1 MSLLHI
7 LTGESAQF
15 FRRNP
20 RRRFSNHA
28 ATGLVRNIS
37 SAGSGRVQDRRI
49 REEHT
54 VDGETVRVT
63 YACFPVESEPSFL
76 SGSGLRETRYAYVLI
91 IEANETIAVFRKN
104 SEGVIQGLM
113 PFIIPC
119 TYEELGGL
127 HGDDNPAFERIS
139 LRAMSLAPNVVRR
152 RSLEA
157 ENLANSMA
165 VVGVHRSIPNS
176 FRTRTSE
183 GIHTIAPGTA
193 RISHRGPRAA
203 LDNLIRWVIRTGDAL
218 NRAAPN
224 YSRTFLAEFC
234 RAVPLKD
241 LPAGV
246 TPNAI
251 LFDFSELRRKWE
263 DAPNEYEFALFR
275 SPKATDSRTLSD
287 RQIQSLFTR
296 VGHVL
301 SIDGDQI
308 VFRSRL
314 GNPRLIG
321 RIRMN
326 KNSISVRSELIER
339 IVIRHAGES
348 LRLSTYANQE
358 NNFVITFSEPE
369 YGYAERQLFR
379 DSALLSSIDG
389 FLRIFETRREL
400 STVTDEKL
408 VAQTEFQ
415 VGGIFRLVEDSL
427 APPGALLVCDDLGDE
442 WADYIAVE
450 TSPTSPRLVFIHC
463 KHAEESTSATALQEP
478 IGQAIKNVSRMNR
491 GSEEFARKTDNKWNT
506 DYASTDIRRIRRGA
520 TEDELKR
527 AFVTVLNNP
536 STERAV
542 VLVLSGLSIRQL
554 NEEFTNLRQGTARP
568 HVSQL
573 LWLLAEFIGACREH
587 AVRPQ
592 IICQP

>member
-20 RRRFSNHA
+20 RRRFSNNA
-28 ATGLVRNIS
+28 ASQLVRNVVSPSI
-37 SAGSGRVQDRRI
+37 GRVEERRI
-49 REEHT
+49 RQEHD
-54 VDGETVRVT
+54 VDGSVVHIT
-63 YACFPVESEPSFL
+63 YACFPIESEPSFL
-76 SGSGLRETRYAYVLI
+76 SGSQLREKRYAYVLI
-91 IEANETIAVFRKN
+91 IEADETIAVFRKN
-104 SEGVIQGLM
+104 AEGVIQGLS
-113 PFIIPC
+113 PFVVPR

-127 HGDDNPAFERIS
+127 HGEDNPAFERIS

-165 VVGVHRSIPNS
+165 VVGVHRSIPNN

-183 GIHTIAPGTA
+183 GINAIAPGTS
-193 RISHRGPRAA
+193 RISHRGPRAQ
-203 LDNLIRWVIRTGDAL
+203 LDDLIRWVIHTGVAL
-218 NRAAPN
+218 NRAAVN

-246 TPNAI
+246 APNAI
-251 LFDFSELRRKWE
+251 LFDFSELKLRWE
-263 DAPNEYEFALFR
+263 NAPNEYEFTLLR
-275 SPKATDSRTLSD
+275 SSRATDGRTLSD
-287 RQIQSLFTR
+287 RQVQSLFTR
-296 VGHVL
+296 VEQVL
-301 SIDGDQI
+301 TIDGDEI
-308 VFRSRL
+308 IFLSRL

-321 RIRMN
+321 RIRIN
-326 KNSISVRSELIER
+326 KNSISVRSELLDR
-339 IVIRHAGES
+339 VVIRHAGES
-348 LRLSTYANQE
+348 LKLSTYANQE
-358 NNFVITFSEPE
+358 SNFVITFSEPE

-389 FLRIFETRREL
+389 FLRIFEARTEL
-400 STVTDEKL
+400 ATVTDEKL
-408 VAQTEFQ
+408 VTQAEFQ

-427 APPGALLVCDDLGDE
+427 APRDALLVCDDLGDE

-450 TSPTSPRLVFIHC
+450 KSPTSPRLVFIHC
-463 KHAEESTSATALQEP
+463 KHAAESTSATALQEP
-478 IGQAIKNVSRMNR
+478 IGQAIKNLSRMNR
-491 GSEEFARKTDNKWNT
+491 GSEEFALKTDNKWNT
-506 DYASTDIRRIRRGA
+506 NYATTDIPRIRRGA
-520 TEDELKR
+520 TDEELKR
-527 AFVTVLNNP
+527 AFVTILNNP
-536 STERAV
+536 NTERAV
-542 VLVLSGLSIRQL
+542 MLVLSGLSIRQL
-554 NEEFTNLRQGTARP
+554 NEEFDALRRGTARP

-573 LWLLAEFIGACREH
+573 LWLIAEFIGACREH

>member
-1 MSLLHI
+1 
-7 LTGESAQF
+7 
-15 FRRNP
+15 
-20 RRRFSNHA
+20 
-28 ATGLVRNIS
+28 
-37 SAGSGRVQDRRI
+37 
-49 REEHT
+49 
-54 VDGETVRVT
+54 
-63 YACFPVESEPSFL
+63 
-76 SGSGLRETRYAYVLI
+76 
-91 IEANETIAVFRKN
+91 
-104 SEGVIQGLM
+104 
-113 PFIIPC
+113 
-119 TYEELGGL
+119 
-127 HGDDNPAFERIS
+127 
-139 LRAMSLAPNVVRR
+139 
-152 RSLEA
+152 
-157 ENLANSMA
+157 
-165 VVGVHRSIPNS
+165 
-176 FRTRTSE
+176 
-183 GIHTIAPGTA
+183 
-193 RISHRGPRAA
+193 
-203 LDNLIRWVIRTGDAL
+203 
-218 NRAAPN
+218 
-224 YSRTFLAEFC
+224 
-234 RAVPLKD
+234 
-241 LPAGV
+241 
-246 TPNAI
+246 
-251 LFDFSELRRKWE
+251 
-263 DAPNEYEFALFR
+263 
-275 SPKATDSRTLSD
+275 
-287 RQIQSLFTR
+287 
-296 VGHVL
+296 
-301 SIDGDQI
+301 
-308 VFRSRL
+308 
-314 GNPRLIG
+314 
-321 RIRMN
+321 MN

-415 VGGIFRLVEDSL
+415 VGGIFTLVEDSL

>member
-1 MSLLHI
+1 MSLLHL

-28 ATGLVRNIS
+28 ATQLVRNIT
-37 SAGSGRVQDRRI
+37 SARSGHVQDRRI

-54 VDGETVRVT
+54 VDGATVRVT
-63 YACFPVESEPSFL
+63 YACFPIESEPSFL
-76 SGSGLRETRYAYVLI
+76 SGSRLRETRYAYVLI
-91 IEANETIAVFRKN
+91 IEANETIAAFRKN
-104 SEGVIQGLM
+104 TEGVIQGLS
-113 PFIIPC
+113 PFIVPC

-193 RISHRGPRAA
+193 RISHRGPRVQ
-203 LDNLIRWVIRTGDAL
+203 LDDLIRWVIQTGDAL

-234 RAVPLKD
+234 RAMPLKD
-241 LPAGV
+241 LPAGTV
-246 TPNAI
+246 PNAI
-251 LFDFSELRRKWE
+251 LFDCSELRLNWE
-263 DAPNEYEFALFR
+263 NARNDYEFVLLGSSR
-275 SPKATDSRTLSD
+275 STDGRSLSD
-287 RQIQSLFTR
+287 RQIQTLFGR
-296 VGHVL
+296 VEQVL
-301 SIDGDQI
+301 SINGDQI
-308 VFRSRL
+308 IFDSRL
-314 GNPRLIG
+314 GHPRLIG

-326 KNSISVRSELIER
+326 KNSISVRSGLLER
-339 IVIRHAGES
+339 VVIRHAGES

-358 NNFVITFSEPE
+358 SNYVITFSEPE

-379 DSALLSSIDG
+379 DSTLLNSIDG
-389 FLRIFETRREL
+389 FLRIFEARTEL
-400 STVTDEKL
+400 SAVTEEKL
-408 VAQTEFQ
+408 VSQTEFQ
-415 VGGIFRLVEDSL
+415 AGGIFRLVEDLL
-427 APPGALLVCDDLGDE
+427 APRGALLVCDDMGDE
-442 WADYIAVE
+442 WADYIAVD
-450 TSPTSPRLVFIHC
+450 TTAASPRLVFIHC
-463 KHAEESTSATALQEP
+463 KHGARSTSASALQEP
-478 IGQAIKNVSRMNR
+478 IGQAIKNLSRMNR
-491 GSEEFARKTDNKWNT
+491 GSGEFALKTDNKWNT
-506 DYASTDIRRIRRGA
+506 NYTTTNIPRIRNGVTDA
-520 TEDELKR
+520 ELKR
-527 AFVTVLNNP
+527 AFVTVLSNP

-542 VLVLSGLSIRQL
+542 MLVLSGLSIRQL
-554 NEEFTNLRQGTARP
+554 HGEFTALRQGTARP